1 MLENVKIVKPKIIK
15 NRYISFFVKSY
26 YTKILPAIS
35 FDFLNS
41 HLSKNILYNKNE
53 LTLVIEIKE
62 NVWNNKKNIQLIVSD
77 IIVPSNKA

>member
-15 NRYISFFVKSY
+15 NRYISFFVKSH

-35 FDFLNS
+35 FDLLNS